1 MPANEVTRKKKLSDQ
16 RKVFWRSV
24 IDKKYSNVKFI
35 FVSEYFKN
43 EFVTDICDG
52 KQNFNYEVIHNY
64 IDSELFEFHEKRPE
78 DAFKVLSI
86 RPFSSLT
93 YANDLTVKAI
103 VELTKTPDFDKF
115 QFTIVGDGDLFDGTV
130 EPVKQFKNVTL
141 RKEFLT
147 QAQIAELHKEHGV
160 FLVPTRMDTQGVSRG
175 EAMSSGLVGVTTA
188 VAAIPEFVSDNDGV
202 VVDAEDYAAL
212 SKALLQ
218 LTDSDVFVKLS
229 RNGSERVKSQ
239 CSLKNTI
246 KKELDLFV
254 RNN

>member
-1 MPANEVTRKKKLSDQ
+1 
-16 RKVFWRSV
+16 
-24 IDKKYSNVKFI
+24 
-35 FVSEYFKN
+35 
-43 EFVTDICDG
+43 
-52 KQNFNYEVIHNY
+52 
-64 IDSELFEFHEKRPE
+64 
-78 DAFKVLSI
+78 
-86 RPFSSLT
+86 LT

-103 VELTKTPDFDKF
+103 VELSKTPDFDKF